1 MCEDLAPF
9 PFLCWQVVRRL
20 EEPIEAF
27 LADIGLGRYREL
39 FTEKG
44 YAFVSDVDLA
54 PSEELARLLQGE
66 PEQRR
71 LRDAINSLRRTIRCD
86 EPTVEVLFTEWMLSG
101 YTEMFGAEGYAL
113 VSDLLNA
120 TEQQLERLTSKMK
133 PAEKSRLERTL
144 AGCRR

>member
-1 MCEDLAPF
+1 
-9 PFLCWQVVRRL
+9 
-20 EEPIEAF
+20 
-27 LADIGLGRYREL
+27 L

-44 YAFVSDVDLA
+44 YAFVSDMDLA
-54 PSEELARLLQGE
+54 PSEELARLLQGVVE

-71 LRDAINSLRRTIRCD
+71 LCDALASRRTTVRCD
-86 EPTVEVLFTEWMLSG
+86 EPTVEVLFKAWMLSA

-120 TEQQLERLTSKMK
+120 TAPQLERLTSKMK

-144 AGCRR
+144 AGCRPSGPGR